1 MPAFRAP
8 EENDRPM
15 TLPHRKLKTL
25 FALTTITLGLGLAPV
40 ASANIPKTFRSDSS
54 GKLPA
59 GVKKVS
65 GTVERWVSWQD
76 SRGDNVAIFSQET
89 KEKARKDGERLL
101 SKSLYVTVFSGKDG
115 KMKRVREVRELAN
128 ACLFDLTNEV
138 RETSVGVTDLDADGI
153 GELTFVYVT
162 GCRSDVSP
170 QAMKLLVLEGAD
182 KHILRGSTQV
192 NTGPEKVGGEFKADF
207 GKKAPATFLDHAT
220 KVWAKFVAE

>member
-1 MPAFRAP
+1 
-8 EENDRPM
+8 M
-15 TLPHRKLKTL
+15 TLPDRKPKTL
-25 FALTTITLGLGLAPV
+25 FALTTLMLGLGVSSV
-40 ASANIPKTFRSDSS
+40 ASANIPKSFRSDSS
-54 GKLPA
+54 GTLPT

-76 SRGDNVAIFSQET
+76 SRGDNVAVFSQET

-101 SKSLYVTVFSGKDG
+101 SKSLYVTVFYGKDG
-115 KMKRVREVRELAN
+115 KMKRAREVRELAN

-138 RETSVGVTDLDADGI
+138 RETSVGVTDLDGDGV

-170 QAMKLLVLEGAD
+170 LSMKLLVLEGAD

-192 NTGPEKVGGEFKADF
+192 NTGPEKVGGEFKAEF
-207 GKKAPATFLDHAT
+207 GKKAPATFLEHAN

>member
-1 MPAFRAP
+1 MPRFG
-8 EENDRPM
+8 E
-15 TLPHRKLKTL
+15 TLKTL
-25 FALTTITLGLGLAPV
+25 STVTALVVALGFAPL

-54 GKLPA
+54 GTLPA

-65 GTVERWVSWQD
+65 GKVERWVSWQD
-76 SRGDNVAIFSQET
+76 GRGDNVAIFSQET

-101 SKSLYVTVFSGKDG
+101 SKSLYVTVFAGKDG

-138 RETSVGVTDLDADGI
+138 RETSVGVTDLDGDGI
-153 GELTFVYVT
+153 GELTFAYVT

-170 QAMKLLVLEGAD
+170 LGMKLLVLEGAD
-182 KHILRGSTQV
+182 KHILRGTTRV
-192 NTGPEKVGGEFKADF
+192 NTGQEAVGGEFKAEL
-207 GKKAPATFLDHAT
+207 GKRAPASFLEHAS